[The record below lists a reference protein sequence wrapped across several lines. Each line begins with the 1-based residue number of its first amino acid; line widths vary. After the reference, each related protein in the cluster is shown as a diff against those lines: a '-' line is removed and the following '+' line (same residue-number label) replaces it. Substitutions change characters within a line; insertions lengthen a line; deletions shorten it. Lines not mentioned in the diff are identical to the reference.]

1 MGYRTDDRLLDAPMI
16 PVACKVCGAE
26 VLARKSSWAQ
36 TSVQW
41 NAQALSR
48 CPHWQAFS
56 NESPIGDAVFLG
68 CPDLRDSILEAV
80 SQGHLPV
87 LDDSR
92 FSSSDRI
99 T

>member
-16 PVACKVCGAE
+16 PVACKHCGAE

-48 CPHWQAFS
+48 CAQRQDPNTMPLRS
-56 NESPIGDAVFLG
+56 DAVFLG
-68 CPDLRDSILEAV
+68 CSDLRDSIREAA
-80 SQGHLPV
+80 SHGRLQV
-87 LDDSR
+87 LDD
-92 FSSSDRI
+92 DRAGGSEPI

>member
-1 MGYRTDDRLLDAPMI
+1 MGHRTDDRLLDAPMI
-16 PVACKVCGAE
+16 PVACKNCGAE

-48 CPHWQAFS
+48 CPHRQAFS
-56 NESPIGDAVFLG
+56 TRAPIGDAVFLG
-68 CPDLRDSILEAV
+68 CPDLRDSILESV
-80 SQGHLPV
+80 SQGRLPV

-92 FSSSDRI
+92 GTTADPI
-99 T
+99 G